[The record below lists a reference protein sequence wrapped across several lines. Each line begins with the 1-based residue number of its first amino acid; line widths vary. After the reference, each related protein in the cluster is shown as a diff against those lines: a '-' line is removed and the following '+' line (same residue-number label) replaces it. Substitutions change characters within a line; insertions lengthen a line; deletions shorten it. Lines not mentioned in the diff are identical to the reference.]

1 MEHPLFLIH
10 GQDPLILQDDET
22 VEDLQNGGMRLL
34 QRQSGFRFGT
44 DSVLLAAYAASF
56 YPHPTQRPVY
66 AADLGAGCGAVS
78 LLLAARLPRLKICAI
93 EVDRP
98 SCTTLARNIALNGLA
113 DRMAALNLDIC
124 RLSAGSWPF
133 SDAPPGP
140 FASLERGR
148 FDLVVTNPPYL
159 RREQSIRKIANSS
172 VITSPSGRYEQDETG
187 LGLDQLLQAA
197 NRLLRP
203 GGRLVLVHRAHR
215 LADVLV
221 SLRAWDLEPRT
232 LRMVQPLPERRPFIF
247 LLSAAKQGRPGGFQ
261 VEPPLLV
268 SDRPGHLSKETAAW
282 YGHEPLL
289 SQERLFQGLMVC
301 HDPAGQDWR

>member
-1 MEHPLFLIH
+1 M
-10 GQDPLILQDDET
+10 LQDDET

-34 QRQSGFRFGT
+34 QRRGGFRFGT

-56 YPHPTQRPVY
+56 YPHPSQRPMY
-66 AADLGAGCGAVS
+66 AVDLGAGCGAVS
-78 LLLAARLPRLKICAI
+78 LLLAARLPRLKICGI

-98 SCTTLARNIALNGLA
+98 SCTTLARNIALNGLTG
-113 DRMAALNLDIC
+113 RMAALNLDIC

-133 SDAPPGP
+133 SDAPAGP

-148 FDLVVTNPPYL
+148 FDLVVANPPYL
-159 RREQSIRKIANSS
+159 RREQSIRQIANPSACTSS
-172 VITSPSGRYEQDETG
+172 SGRYEEDETE
-187 LGLDQLLQAA
+187 LGMDQLLQAA

-221 SLRAWDLEPRT
+221 SLRTWDLEPRT

-247 LLSAAKQGRPGGFQ
+247 LLTAAKHGCPGGFQ
-261 VEPPLLV
+261 VEPPLVV
-268 SDRPGHLSKETAAW
+268 SDRPGHLGKETAVW

-289 SQERLFQGLMVC
+289 SQEKLFQGLMVS
-301 HDPAGQDWR
+301 HDPTGQDWR